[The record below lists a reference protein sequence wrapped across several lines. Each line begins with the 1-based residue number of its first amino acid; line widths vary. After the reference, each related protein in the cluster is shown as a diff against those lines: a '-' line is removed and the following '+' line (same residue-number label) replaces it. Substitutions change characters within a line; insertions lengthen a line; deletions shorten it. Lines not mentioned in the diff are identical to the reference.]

1 MSQKQLK
8 NISMKENNIRKVIR
22 DNPAY
27 WVEKTNIALYDAI
40 LRFMKKKNMNQK
52 SMAKHLE
59 ISEGRLSQ
67 ILNTGNINYSLEKII
82 QIAIKVE
89 KYPAFSFIAMSD
101 LEEAENKRL
110 FGKRSNFDYDGQEYY
125 PFFMMFE
132 SALNQNVEL
141 KNNKQIEFE
150 LNLDESR
157 N

>member
-1 MSQKQLK
+1 
-8 NISMKENNIRKVIR
+8 MKKNNIRKVIR
-22 DNPAY
+22 DNPSY

-40 LRFMKKKNMNQK
+40 VRFMQKKKMNQK
-52 SMAKHLE
+52 SLAKYLE

-89 KYPAFSFIAMSD
+89 MYPAFNFISKSN
-101 LEEAENKRL
+101 LEEAESKHL
-110 FGKRSNFDYDGQEYY
+110 FAKQSNFDYDGQNFY
-125 PFFMMFE
+125 PFFVMYE
-132 SALNQNVEL
+132 NTLNQSVEL
-141 KNNKQIEFE
+141 ENNKLVNFE